1 VTIPNTIPHA
11 ILPLGD
17 NAVYIEFS
25 QKLDLEVNEAVQ
37 QLAAGVRSQSVP
49 WLRDIVPTL
58 GGLALHFDSDH
69 LGLPESPID
78 ACRQLIDVCLALP
91 SIPDQASELVIEF
104 PVCYEPE
111 FAPDLD
117 DVARQLG
124 LSGDEVVR
132 RHSSAQYRVL
142 MMGFVPGHPYLGGL
156 DPVLIVPRRATPRAK
171 VAAGSVAIAN
181 AQSSIYPFEIPGGWN
196 LIGRTPM
203 ILFDSART
211 SPCLL
216 APRNRVRFV
225 PISGQEFMRLQREFK
240 P

>member
-1 VTIPNTIPHA
+1 MTTPKNMPHA

-37 QLAAGVRSQSVP
+37 QLAAAVRSQSVA

-78 ACRQLIDVCLALP
+78 ACRQLIDVCLSLP
-91 SIPDQASELVIEF
+91 SIPDQASESVIEI

-124 LSGDEVVR
+124 LRSDEVVR

-156 DPVLIVPRRATPRAK
+156 DPGLIVPRRATPRAK

-203 ILFDSART
+203 ILFDSARA

-225 PISGQEFMRLQREFK
+225 PISGQEFLRLQREFK